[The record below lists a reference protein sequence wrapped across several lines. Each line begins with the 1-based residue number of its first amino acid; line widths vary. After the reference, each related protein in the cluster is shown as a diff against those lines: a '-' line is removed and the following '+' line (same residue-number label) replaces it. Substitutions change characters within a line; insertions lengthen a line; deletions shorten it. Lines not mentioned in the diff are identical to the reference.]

1 MGYSHVHTHKNEKM
15 EKSKS
20 KKVLKSLQWS
30 AVNGNVSL
38 LTTGKFVATQFLLF
52 RRNWQI
58 VIEIPL
64 LLHSYSQEK
73 L

>member
-38 LTTGKFVATQFLLF
+38 LTTGKFVATQFRAPCSLWHARAG
-52 RRNWQI
+52 RRKERN
-58 VIEIPL
+58 E
-64 LLHSYSQEK
+64 
-73 L
+73 